1 MVLIG
6 CDKKKKLDW
15 PMGVVISLLP
25 GIDNCVRVV
34 KLKTAMGELTRPV
47 QRVYPLEVSS
57 EDPLLFGHGESKEVK
72 TTSRKNDTSTEV
84 ERIVTTKSGRRGRKP
99 VKYELRFCTFMLQL
113 KDRLGI

>member
-1 MVLIG
+1 MLIG

-57 EDPLLFGHGESKEVK
+57 EDPLRFCRGEAKEVK
-72 TTSRKNDTSTEV
+72 TTSRKNDTSSEV
-84 ERIVTTKSGRRGRKP
+84 ERIVNNEKWSESEKTCK
-99 VKYELRFCTFMLQL
+99 
-113 KDRLGI
+113 I